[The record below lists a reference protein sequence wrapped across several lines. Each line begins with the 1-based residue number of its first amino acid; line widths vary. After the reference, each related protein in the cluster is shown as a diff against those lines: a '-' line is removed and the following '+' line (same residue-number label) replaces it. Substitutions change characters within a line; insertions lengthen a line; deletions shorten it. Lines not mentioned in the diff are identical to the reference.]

1 MAKYFRQNQNAPGFN
16 RQNPARLLRQIKRD
30 KNMKAVAVT
39 PKKKGSV
46 RLVEMDKPKVEDV
59 KDGRGV
65 LVEVLRVGACGT
77 DREISN
83 AEYGIAPRGFD
94 FLVLGHEN
102 FGRVVEMGENVR
114 ELQKGDLVVAT
125 VRRPRGTSIY
135 DKIGEQDFTT
145 DDRYYERGISRLHGY
160 MAEFYAESAD
170 FLIKIPELLAE
181 IAVLLEPLSIIEK
194 GLKQASDIQER
205 LKIWRPQ
212 TAAVL
217 GTGNVGLLT
226 VMALR
231 MRGYEVHGF
240 GLENAA
246 GYLNADLC
254 RAIGAT
260 YDSTREISVV
270 DSVKKYGEF
279 DLVFECTGY
288 SPIIFDAMQSLNENG
303 ILILSSVTGGERKTD
318 SVPSDKINQMFVL
331 GNRAMVG
338 TVNANREHFELGV
351 RDFALCEAMY
361 PGWLSRM
368 LTHKVEG
375 LENYEKVFDILE
387 NSSEYGA
394 IKTFFEVKKI

>member
-1 MAKYFRQNQNAPGFN
+1 
-16 RQNPARLLRQIKRD
+16 
-30 KNMKAVAVT
+30 MKAVAVK
-39 PKKKGSV
+39 PKTENSV
-46 RLVEMDKPKVEDV
+46 HLVETDKPKIEEF

-77 DREISN
+77 DREIN
-83 AEYGIAPRGFD
+83 NGEYGVAPKGFD

-102 FGRVVEMGENVR
+102 FGRVVEVGENVKD
-114 ELQKGDLVVAT
+114 LQKGDFVVAT
-125 VRRPRGTSIY
+125 VRRPRGHSIY

-145 DDRYYERGISRLHGY
+145 DDKYYERGISRIHGY

-170 FLIKIPELLAE
+170 FLIKIPPAIAE

-205 LKIWRPQ
+205 LKIWHPK

-240 GLENAA
+240 GRSPRE
-246 GYLNADLC
+246 GYLNADLLEE
-254 RAIGAT
+254 IGAT
-260 YDSTREISVV
+260 YDSTADISIA
-270 DSVKKYGEF
+270 DSAKKYGQY
-279 DLVFECTGY
+279 DLVFECTGF

-303 ILILSSVTGGERKTD
+303 ILILASVTGGERKTD
-318 SVPSDKINQMFVL
+318 AVPSDKINQMFVL

-338 TVNANREHFELGV
+338 TVNANREHFEMGV
-351 RDFALCEAMY
+351 KDLALCEAMY
-361 PGWLSRM
+361 AGWLGKM
-368 LTHKVEG
+368 LTHKVTG
-375 LENYEKVFDILE
+375 LENFEKIFDILN
-387 NSSEYGA
+387 NSSKYNA
-394 IKTFFEVKKI
+394 IKAYFEVKEF